1 MSSVTGGK
9 ESIYSPLFGVSN
21 AYFLTNTPGVGSQLP
36 PMLPSTALGSAAA
49 IPAAG
54 QQLQQPQPQPNIG
67 DSPLLATQLNKGKLL
82 ADIPNLLA
90 QVSSFVIYF
99 HCALLVGT

>member
-21 AYFLTNTPGVGSQLP
+21 AYFLTNTPGSGSQLP

-54 QQLQQPQPQPNIG
+54 QQLQQPQSNIG